1 MERRG
6 DVIRWGNGSRRRK
19 NNGAGKKVVLLWSVF
34 VAVDSVGGLMCH
46 QIQSDFK
53 FNSISSPNQISLRL
67 CFTVCIL
74 KCKGQ

>member
-1 MERRG
+1 MAEENQCAG
-6 DVIRWGNGSRRRK
+6 GGNPVQWKGEGMS
-19 NNGAGKKVVLLWSVF
+19 F
-34 VAVDSVGGLMCH
+34 VGEMGVGGEIMV
-46 QIQSDFK
+46 QSDFK